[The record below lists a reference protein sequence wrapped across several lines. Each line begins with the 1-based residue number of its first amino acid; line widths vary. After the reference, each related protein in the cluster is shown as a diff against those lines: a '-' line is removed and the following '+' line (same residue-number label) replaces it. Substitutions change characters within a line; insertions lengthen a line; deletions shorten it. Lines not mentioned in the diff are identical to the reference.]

1 MRRMKSKYLSGIC
14 KLIYLI
20 TVILIFIV
28 NKRNIQLPKIT
39 LILLVGI
46 NMFSFA
52 ANIFLSEISKKLK
65 IGIILSLVIGYVIFL
80 ILIWFNSKLKYSYR
94 SIAKFSLDFGRDLVR
109 TFFVG
114 IRIRYNLVYNINER
128 IIQNNKL
135 DKLRILHYF

>member
-1 MRRMKSKYLSGIC
+1 MRNKYLSAIC

-20 TVILIFIV
+20 TLILMFIV
-28 NKRNIQLPKIT
+28 NKKNIEISKIT

-46 NMFSFA
+46 NIFSFV

-94 SIAKFSLDFGRDLVR
+94 NIAKFSLDFGRDLVR
-109 TFFVG
+109 TFL
-114 IRIRYNLVYNINER
+114 LVSELDITWC
-128 IIQNNKL
+128 II
-135 DKLRILHYF
+135 

>member
-46 NMFSFA
+46 NIFSFV

-65 IGIILSLVIGYVIFL
+65 IGIILSLVIFYVIYV
-80 ILIWFNSKLKYSYR
+80 ILIWFNRKLKYSCR
-94 SIAKFSLDFGRDLVR
+94 NIAKFSLDFGGGLVR
-109 TFFVG
+109 TFL
-114 IRIRYNLVYNINER
+114 LVSELDITWC
-128 IIQNNKL
+128 II
-135 DKLRILHYF
+135 

>member
-20 TVILIFIV
+20 TLILMFIV

-65 IGIILSLVIGYVIFL
+65 IGIILSLVIFYVIFL
-80 ILIWFNSKLKYSYR
+80 ILIWFNSKLKYSCR
-94 SIAKFSLDFGRDLVR
+94 NIAKFSLDFGRDLVR
-109 TFFVG
+109 TFL
-114 IRIRYNLVYNINER
+114 LVSELDITWC
-128 IIQNNKL
+128 II
-135 DKLRILHYF
+135 

>member
-46 NMFSFA
+46 NIFSFV

-94 SIAKFSLDFGRDLVR
+94 NIAKFSLDFGRDLVR
-109 TFFVG
+109 TFL
-114 IRIRYNLVYNINER
+114 LVSELDITWC
-128 IIQNNKL
+128 II
-135 DKLRILHYF
+135 

>member
-1 MRRMKSKYLSGIC
+1 MRRMKSKYLSAIC

-20 TVILIFIV
+20 TLILMFIV
-28 NKRNIQLPKIT
+28 NKRNIEISKIT

-94 SIAKFSLDFGRDLVR
+94 NIAKFSLDFGRDLVR
-109 TFFVG
+109 TFL
-114 IRIRYNLVYNINER
+114 LVLELDITWC
-128 IIQNNKL
+128 II
-135 DKLRILHYF
+135 

>member
-1 MRRMKSKYLSGIC
+1 MRRKYLSAIC

-20 TVILIFIV
+20 TLILMFIV

-46 NMFSFA
+46 NIFSFV

-94 SIAKFSLDFGRDLVR
+94 NIAKFSLDFGRDLVR
-109 TFFVG
+109 TFL
-114 IRIRYNLVYNINER
+114 LVSELDITWC
-128 IIQNNKL
+128 II
-135 DKLRILHYF
+135 

>member
-14 KLIYLI
+14 KFIYLI

-65 IGIILSLVIGYVIFL
+65 IGIILSLVIFYVIFL
-80 ILIWFNSKLKYSYR
+80 ILIWFNRKLKYSCR
-94 SIAKFSLDFGRDLVR
+94 NIAKFSLDFGGDFVR
-109 TFFVG
+109 TFL
-114 IRIRYNLVYNINER
+114 LVSELDITWC
-128 IIQNNKL
+128 II
-135 DKLRILHYF
+135 

>member
-94 SIAKFSLDFGRDLVR
+94 NIAKFSLDFGRDLVR
-109 TFFVG
+109 TFL
-114 IRIRYNLVYNINER
+114 LVLELDITWC
-128 IIQNNKL
+128 II
-135 DKLRILHYF
+135 

>member
-20 TVILIFIV
+20 TLILIFIV
-28 NKRNIQLPKIT
+28 NKKNIELPKIT

-94 SIAKFSLDFGRDLVR
+94 NIAKFSLDFGGDLVR
-109 TFFVG
+109 TFL
-114 IRIRYNLVYNINER
+114 LVSELDITWC
-128 IIQNNKL
+128 II
-135 DKLRILHYF
+135 

>member
-1 MRRMKSKYLSGIC
+1 MRRKYLSAIC
-14 KLIYLI
+14 KLIYLV
-20 TVILIFIV
+20 TLILMFIV

-128 IIQNNKL
+128 IIQNNKS
-135 DKLRILHYF
+135 DKLQFSYYF